1 MNFGL
6 LLVGLALLSFPA
18 FVGPRAGRLPPAEWA
33 RVATLAVGLGAVC
46 VYAGL
51 IATTL
56 PPVLHMLQLEGLF
69 GICDPVVHSLMIG
82 GPPVG
87 WTAAVLATLI
97 TVSGVQ
103 ALRRNRRATR
113 VARIEPW
120 FGSHSDRAE
129 YELVVIPTPALVA
142 MGVPGDVPQVIVSE
156 GLVGELDGVR
166 LQAVVEHEV
175 AHLRLQHHRYLAVVA
190 IVERALGMV
199 PLVRRSALAIRQS
212 LEVWADDHAVASAK
226 ACEQTLHS
234 ALLTVATRTFSPT
247 DQRSVADVMTR
258 AQRLIHPAPCLSATV
273 RGLTYLPAGGLLCGA
288 AVFAI
293 GWVLSSH
300 QMLNLGGYC

>member
-18 FVGPRAGRLPPAEWA
+18 FVGSRAGRFPPAEWA
-33 RVATLAVGLGAVC
+33 RVATMAFGLGAVC

-56 PPVLHMLQLEGLF
+56 PPALHTLQLEGLF

-87 WTAAVLATLI
+87 WTAAVLAAVI

-120 FGSHSDRAE
+120 FGRHSDEAD

-166 LQAVVEHEV
+166 LLAVVEHEV
-175 AHLRLQHHRYLAVVA
+175 AHLRLQHHRYLAVAA
-190 IVERALGMV
+190 IVERALGIL
-199 PLVRRSALAIRQS
+199 PLVRRSAMAVRQS
-212 LEVWADDHAVASAK
+212 LEVWADDDAVSSPRAS
-226 ACEQTLHS
+226 ERTLHA
-234 ALLTVATRTFSPT
+234 ALLTVATKTSRPT
-247 DQRSVADVMTR
+247 EQHSIADVMTR
-258 AQRLIHPAPCLSATV
+258 ARRLIHPAPCLSATV

-293 GWVLSSH
+293 GWALSSH

>member
-18 FVGPRAGRLPPAEWA
+18 LVGPRSGRLPPAEWA
-33 RVATLAVGLGAVC
+33 RVATTALALGAVC

-87 WTAAVLATLI
+87 WAAAVLAALI
-97 TVSGVQ
+97 TMSGIQ

-120 FGSHSDRAE
+120 LGTHSERAG
-129 YELVVIPTPALVA
+129 YDLVVIPTPALVA
-142 MGVPGDVPQVIVSE
+142 MGVPGDVPQIIVSE
-156 GLVGELDGVR
+156 GLVSELDDAR
-166 LQAVVEHEV
+166 LQAVVEHEA

-190 IVERALGMV
+190 IVEKALRMA
-199 PLVRRSALAIRQS
+199 PFVRRSALAIRQS
-212 LEVWADDHAVASAK
+212 LEVWADDRAVATARAS
-226 ACEQTLHS
+226 EQTLHS
-234 ALLTVATRTFSPT
+234 ALLTVATSTFSPS
-247 DQRSVADVMTR
+247 DEYSVGHVMTR
-258 AQRLIHPAPCLSATV
+258 ARRLIHPAPCLSATV

-288 AVFAI
+288 AVLAI

-300 QMLNLGGYC
+300 QMLSLGGYC